1 MPSVL
6 PCTRLTQMRSKS
18 SQDGDE
24 LLRSVEEAVQDDDER
39 SAMINE
45 SLHSIE
51 AVVLAMR
58 NVTVGTTSRGRG
70 VGEALMRLSACADRL
85 EVLLN
90 ESEASAVHAELA
102 ERLNTARLD
111 IALRVRAADE

>member
-1 MPSVL
+1 
-6 PCTRLTQMRSKS
+6 
-18 SQDGDE
+18 
-24 LLRSVEEAVQDDDER
+24 
-39 SAMINE
+39 
-45 SLHSIE
+45 
-51 AVVLAMR
+51 
-58 NVTVGTTSRGRG
+58 
-70 VGEALMRLSACADRL
+70 MRLSACADRL